1 MAGDCREDQ
10 EANGTELVESS
21 METTTMAATSPAM
34 TMAAAA
40 AAAGGLFPDSQESSN
55 HVDCGGVSNGS
66 VSSSSR
72 NGGGSGHC
80 RKRSLSLSARA
91 GNHPGEENKSN
102 GSSSSSNGAL
112 PSSSHRRLN
121 PLSSGSASASAAGV
135 PVWLTLRF
143 RRVCQLCLAAPLA
156 GLLVCLAV
164 AVAFQFEHIQETA
177 CKVSEPVLFFH
188 DDKSSSRHNEGKRNT
203 RLPPAQLQWFPLIRG
218 REKGKK
224 TFLSLAVCIDV
235 TAEKKDSE
243 MREKESRLLAFL
255 EFFFTVTVERRGIF
269 KPPRQSLDN
278 EIETGMGD
286 L

>member
-112 PSSSHRRLN
+112 PSSHRRLD

-203 RLPPAQLQWFPLIRG
+203 RLPPTQLQWFPLIRG

-224 TFLSLAVCIDV
+224 LFCPWLSAL
-235 TAEKKDSE
+235 TSQQKK
-243 MREKESRLLAFL
+243 RIPK
-255 EFFFTVTVERRGIF
+255 
-269 KPPRQSLDN
+269 
-278 EIETGMGD
+278 
-286 L
+286 